1 MTDNRK
7 RKVQTMIYKTLQK
20 KTQNR
25 AEIKR
30 SRMISSSCST
40 YSIHYNCVSKGFDLL
55 FILFFSDFFAC
66 DVESIQVGLISHF
79 AFITVVST

>member
-1 MTDNRK
+1 MFC
-7 RKVQTMIYKTLQK
+7 
-20 KTQNR
+20 
-25 AEIKR
+25 R
-30 SRMISSSCST
+30 SSFVLFVFYCLSFFDLRFGMFSKIFISDLC
-40 YSIHYNCVSKGFDLL
+40 YCVSKGFDLL